1 MNPQAPKVT
10 LAMILCG
17 IVSAAGMAAASA
29 ASAASAATQD
39 ADVPSRAVKYDS
51 ASLLTDTGAHVVY
64 RKIVFAAAA
73 VCPANP
79 GSVILSAAVQQC
91 RAQAIAAAVMKV
103 NNARLAAIHEN
114 ASRKG

>member
-29 ASAASAATQD
+29 ATQD
-39 ADVPSRAVKYDS
+39 GNVPSHAVKYDS
-51 ASLLTDTGAHVVY
+51 ASLLTDTGAHDVY
-64 RKIVFAAAA
+64 RKIVSAAQT

-79 GSVILSAAVQQC
+79 GSMILSGAVQEC
-91 RAQAIAAAVMKV
+91 RAQAIATAVMKI
-103 NNARLAAIHEN
+103 NNSRLAAIHDS
-114 ASRKG
+114 ASGKG

>member
-29 ASAASAATQD
+29 ATQD
-39 ADVPSRAVKYDS
+39 GDVPSQAVKYDS

-64 RKIVFAAAA
+64 RKIVSAAEA

-79 GSVILSAAVQQC
+79 GSIILSGAVQAC
-91 RAQAIAAAVMKV
+91 RAQAIAAAVRKID
-103 NNARLAAIHEN
+103 NSRLAAIHDS
-114 ASRKG
+114 ASGKG